1 MILRLFRRAPRDE
14 IIASLYGTIVAQAR
28 APLFYQIY
36 RVPDTVNGRF
46 EMVTLH
52 SVLLVRHLEQRP
64 EPARRLGQGVFDR
77 FCTDMDGSM
86 REMGVGDLAVPRKM
100 RRVGEAFYGRLRA
113 YGAALASPDEGL
125 LAAALERNV
134 FAGAPEPE
142 GATAAG
148 GLCACGRLQAA
159 GPGWLRARRARFS
172 RSRAVSSSAGVDPS
186 LTGRGDDDGEVRAHA
201 RTRAPLHASTPG
213 ARRSH

>member
-1 MILRLFRRAPRDE
+1 MILRLFSRAPRDE

-36 RVPDTVNGRF
+36 RVPDTINGRF

-64 EPARRLGQGVFDR
+64 EPARSLGQGVFDS

-100 RRVGEAFYGRLRA
+100 RRVGEAFYGRLRT
-113 YGAALASPDEGL
+113 YGAALASLDGGL

-142 GATAAG
+142 GATRLGAYVRAAV
-148 GLCACGRLQAA
+148 CSLQAQDGFERGELA
-159 GPGWLRARRARFS
+159 FPDPAQ
-172 RSRAVSSSAGVDPS
+172 VSSSAGVDPS
-186 LTGRGDDDGEVRAHA
+186 LTGRGE
-201 RTRAPLHASTPG
+201 
-213 ARRSH
+213 